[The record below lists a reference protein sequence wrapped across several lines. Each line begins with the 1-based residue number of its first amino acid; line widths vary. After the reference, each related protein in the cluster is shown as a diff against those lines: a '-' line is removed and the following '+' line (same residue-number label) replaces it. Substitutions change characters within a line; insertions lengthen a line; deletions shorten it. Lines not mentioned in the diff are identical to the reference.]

1 MKLLITAATTNEIA
15 GFSPPAHNTDIL
27 ITGAGITSTLYHL
40 QKRIQQVDYDMIIQ
54 AGIAGSFTG
63 ELQLGETV
71 LVQQD
76 TFGDLGAEEKNVFIP
91 LFEMGLADKD
101 EFPFTNGW
109 LVNQNKWLRQFDLKK
124 VNAITVNTVSD
135 DALLKQQ
142 REKKFSPGIETME
155 GAALH
160 YLCLQENI
168 PFLQVRSIS
177 NWVGERD
184 KAKWLMKASIEN
196 LGAGLTGLV
205 KKLND

>member
-15 GFSPPAHNTDIL
+15 GFSCPAHNTDIL
-27 ITGAGITSTLYHL
+27 ITGAGIVSTLYHL

-54 AGIAGSFTG
+54 AGIAGTFTG

-76 TFGDLGAEEKNVFIP
+76 TFGDLGAEEKNVFIS

-109 LVNQNKWLRQFDLKK
+109 LVNQNKWLGQFDLKK

-135 DALLKQQ
+135 DVLLKQQ
-142 REKKFSPGIETME
+142 REKKFSSGIETME

-196 LGAGLTGLV
+196 LGAELTGLV